1 LRARPGIRV
10 RVGQIYQGSSPFYRA
25 RTPRAKT
32 VINTNCP
39 AVRQRGGSARSNT
52 VATFEESS
60 VNSGIRQAASRDAAR
75 QARGIPSCY
84 CRRALGQQRPELWR
98 FGFLSRTWLYDYSKN
113 TRMEIREA
121 RIVDRLVS
129 KYITRFNSTEAGLPS
144 TVRKLTCTVLVKRSE
159 TSAEHSIGNRQLNPS

>member
-1 LRARPGIRV
+1 MNLNPTRKHQSKRIRFKVAFGDMGSCLVPCRQVRRNSGVPDLRARPGIRV

-98 FGFLSRTWLYDYSKN
+98 FGFL
-113 TRMEIREA
+113 TRVLGYTITA
-121 RIVDRLVS
+121 RIL
-129 KYITRFNSTEAGLPS
+129 EW
-144 TVRKLTCTVLVKRSE
+144 
-159 TSAEHSIGNRQLNPS
+159 